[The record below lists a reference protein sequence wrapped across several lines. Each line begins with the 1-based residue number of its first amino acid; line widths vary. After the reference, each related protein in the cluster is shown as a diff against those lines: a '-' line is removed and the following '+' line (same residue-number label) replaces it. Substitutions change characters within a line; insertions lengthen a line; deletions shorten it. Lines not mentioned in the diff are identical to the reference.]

1 MILIVYV
8 SYGNWGAYLTLKP
21 RSWYI
26 IKNYYKEKDPYFVLK
41 LVFVNFE
48 GDRFPHNL
56 DKEIARVSMIIF
68 L

>member
-1 MILIVYV
+1 MIY
-8 SYGNWGAYLTLKP
+8 YKKN
-21 RSWYI
+21 I
-26 IKNYYKEKDPYFVLK
+26 IKKKTLTFVLK

-56 DKEIARVSMIIF
+56 GKEIARVSMIIF